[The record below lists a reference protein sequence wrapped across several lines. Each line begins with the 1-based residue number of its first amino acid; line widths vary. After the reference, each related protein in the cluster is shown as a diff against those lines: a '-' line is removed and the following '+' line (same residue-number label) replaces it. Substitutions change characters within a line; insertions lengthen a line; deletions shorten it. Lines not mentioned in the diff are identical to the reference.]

1 MLPLRGG
8 GQRVVHS
15 LDYFFVFVAI
25 AMFFGKIN
33 MALGNQGGGSGI
45 GGADREYFDPRF
57 RRLLWYL
64 IGSTK
69 GGYNRAR
76 ILEFLNAQ
84 PANANQIASELKLD
98 YKTIIHHIAVLSKN
112 GLVITDNKESYGA
125 IYFISPLL
133 EKNYES
139 FKKEILARIG
149 KK

>member
-1 MLPLRGG
+1 MLPFRGG
-8 GQRVVHS
+8 RAVYSPH
-15 LDYFFVFVAI
+15 YFSVFVASV
-25 AMFFGKIN
+25 FGKLI
-33 MALGNQGGGSGI
+33 MASGNQGSGDGGGN
-45 GGADREYFDPRF
+45 REYFDRRF
-57 RRLLWYL
+57 KRLLWYL

-76 ILEFLNAQ
+76 ILEFINLQ
-84 PANANQIASELKLD
+84 PANANQIASELRLD

-125 IYFISPLL
+125 IYFVSPLL

-139 FKKEILARIG
+139 FKREILARIG